1 MNIKP
6 LKTKVA
12 LHQIDNEVKSSSGL
26 VIMGGDKE
34 TPEGMVIAIGPQV
47 TDVIVGNRVL
57 VDWAKA
63 THVGDGVLVV
73 EQEHITAVFE

>member
-12 LHQIDNEVKSSSGL
+12 LHQIDNEVTSSSGL
-26 VIMGGDKE
+26 VIMGGDKN

-47 TDVIVGNRVL
+47 TDVVVGNRVM

-63 THVGDGVLVV
+63 TYVGDDTLVV

>member
-12 LHQIDNEVKSSSGL
+12 LHQIDNEIKSEGGL
-26 VIMGGDKE
+26 FIVGGERE
-34 TPEGMVIAIGPQV
+34 TPQGVVIAIGPEV
-47 TDVIVGNRVL
+47 TDVEVGQTVM

-73 EQEHITAVFE
+73 EQVNIIGVYE